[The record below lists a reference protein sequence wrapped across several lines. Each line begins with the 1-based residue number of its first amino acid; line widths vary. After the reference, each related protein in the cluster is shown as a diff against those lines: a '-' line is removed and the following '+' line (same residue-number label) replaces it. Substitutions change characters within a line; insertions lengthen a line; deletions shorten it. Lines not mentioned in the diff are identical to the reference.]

1 MCAGWSPQGGLP
13 GNDTTPRVM
22 RHFLGVVSSVQIK
35 TTIFFLGGGK
45 YKIRGVTRVTAVTG
59 WSSTCH
65 AKKVLSFPKK
75 S

>member
-22 RHFLGVVSSVQIK
+22 RHFLGVVSFVQIK
-35 TTIFFLGGGK
+35 TTIFGGK
-45 YKIRGVTRVTAVTG
+45 YKIHGVTRVTAVTG
-59 WSSTCH
+59 WGSTCH